1 MLLANMKWCFMG
13 NDHGDHEKD
22 EHGDHGDHEKDEHGE
37 HGEHEKDEHEDM
49 EVVLGSIEVFP
60 N

>member
-1 MLLANMKWCFMG
+1 MVFHRFMG